1 VGSRGVETL
10 AQKIERIGSPVRMLR
25 DSPHGP
31 FKMQYPP
38 VHSNWQQE
46 QKAVYEAAVLFD
58 QSHHMTDV
66 YFKGPDVTRL
76 LSESGTNSF
85 ATYGRNRA
93 KQLTICNDDGYLI
106 GTAVLFGLEEF
117 EASLVGPAGAANWIQ
132 FRAETGGYDVEVKR
146 DERTHDNAGRRLLYR
161 YEIAGPNA
169 MQTIEK
175 VSGRTFDDVGFFQ
188 MTEFSI
194 GTMQVRAL
202 VHTVIGL
209 PGRDSRGM
217 EIFGPVDE
225 GEAVLDAIL
234 KAGEEFGLVRAGG
247 LAYYTDSMLTGYPA
261 QPTPAIFSGEK
272 TQAYREWLPGDWYE
286 GKLSVGGSFASE
298 NVEDYYVTPYDFG
311 YGHLVKFDHEFV
323 GRDALAQMA
332 DQPHRQ
338 KVWLIWDRDEVMR
351 VIASSLFDDE
361 QNRAKFLDT
370 PLGRYA
376 RVHCDTVLV
385 GDKQIG
391 ISTVCAYTTNIRSWF
406 SVAFID
412 PADVRDGSE
421 VEIVW
426 GEENG
431 GTAKRN
437 VEPHKQT
444 TTRATM
450 KTERPSVISA

>member
-1 VGSRGVETL
+1 MSSRGVESL

-46 QKAVYEAAVLFD
+46 QQAVYESAVLFD

-117 EASLVGPAGAANWIQ
+117 EASLVGPAGAANWVQ
-132 FRAETGGYDVEVKR
+132 FRAETGGYDVEVTR

-169 MQTIEK
+169 METIEK
-175 VSGRTFDDVGFFQ
+175 VSGRSFDDVGFFQ

-202 VHTVIGL
+202 IHTVIGL

-217 EIFGPVDE
+217 EIFGPAAE
-225 GEAVLDAIL
+225 GEAILDAIL
-234 KAGEEFGLVRAGG
+234 TAGEEFGLVRAGG

-261 QPTPAIFSGEK
+261 QPTPAIFSGDK
-272 TQAYREWLPGDWYE
+272 TRAYREWLPGDWYE

-298 NVEDYYVTPYDFG
+298 NVDDYYVTPYDFG

-323 GRDALAQMA
+323 GREALAQMA

-444 TTRATM
+444 TIRATM